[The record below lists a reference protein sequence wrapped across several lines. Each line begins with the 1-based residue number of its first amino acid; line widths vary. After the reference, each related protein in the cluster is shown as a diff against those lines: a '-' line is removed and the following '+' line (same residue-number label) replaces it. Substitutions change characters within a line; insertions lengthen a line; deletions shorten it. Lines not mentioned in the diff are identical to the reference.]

1 MSSTGQIEDRRQ
13 HRRLHVGGRV
23 TLNHAGERYKAFAE
37 NISMGGLCTSSDQ
50 TLPPG
55 TQLTLDIPLPTGK
68 VVMVPAEVVRSYIG
82 GAAMRFHW
90 LGEDD
95 RSRLLLQEVL
105 DR

>member
-1 MSSTGQIEDRRQ
+1 
-13 HRRLHVGGRV
+13 VGGSI
-23 TLNHAGERYKAFAE
+23 TLNHGGERHPAFAE